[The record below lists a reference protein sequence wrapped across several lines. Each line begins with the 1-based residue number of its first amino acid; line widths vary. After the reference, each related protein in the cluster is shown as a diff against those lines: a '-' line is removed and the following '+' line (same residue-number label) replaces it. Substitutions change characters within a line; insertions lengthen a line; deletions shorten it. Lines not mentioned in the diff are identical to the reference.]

1 MVVTLWRLNYS
12 TIWCQCLSTSDI
24 ISVQNSFRPSSQANA
39 VPISTELK
47 CKFTDKYPG
56 QFFAASRFIFCC
68 SPKSIYQSTSDSCQ
82 LLLSC
87 RVKPALRMT
96 PVSYF
101 WFSLHRGIFVEI
113 TPLAG
118 ASTELH
124 QMCSKCNF
132 HLNWVQC

>member
-1 MVVTLWRLNYS
+1 MVVTLWRLNYR
-12 TIWCQCLSTSDI
+12 TIWCQRLSTDI
-24 ISVQNSFRPSSQANA
+24 ISVQNSFRPSPQADA

-68 SPKSIYQSTSDSCQ
+68 RPKAIYQSTTDSCQ
-82 LLLSC
+82 LLLSW
-87 RVKPALRMT
+87 VKPALRMT

-113 TPLAG
+113 TPLVG
-118 ASTELH
+118 ASTGLH
-124 QMCSKCNF
+124 ALNLQQM
-132 HLNWVQC
+132 

>member
-68 SPKSIYQSTSDSCQ
+68 RPKAIYQSTTDSCQ
-82 LLLSC
+82 LLLSW
-87 RVKPALRMT
+87 VKPALRMT

-101 WFSLHRGIFVEI
+101 SFSPHRGILVVQIVEI
-113 TPLAG
+113 TPLVG

-124 QMCSKCNF
+124 A
-132 HLNWVQC
+132 LNLQHM